1 MACVLQSPRMRLA
14 HLSLTNFR
22 NFIRLDTDIPA
33 GPVLVVGDN
42 AQGKTSLLEAIY
54 YLAGA
59 SSPHTATDRQ
69 LINFLALRESA
80 PFSRLIGEVIR
91 GGRPHRIEIRLVLEP
106 AHPAEEPRLH
116 KEVLLN
122 GIRRRARDL
131 GAGLNA
137 VLFLPQDLRVIEGS
151 PGERRRYLDAAV
163 CQADLHYAEALAE
176 YSRVLS
182 QRNALLKQMQERS
195 PNGQAEGIGTQL
207 AFWDDKLTET
217 GAVLIRGRALALSE
231 LDRLAAPLHA
241 QLTNHMEKLR
251 LDYQPS
257 YDPLPQPPG
266 QLGLPLATPLDR
278 SGVGQAETRDG
289 MRLAL
294 ERLRSEEVARGV
306 TLVGPHRDDF
316 RVWSNGV
323 DLGTYGSRGQN
334 RTAMLSLKLAE
345 VEWMHARSGEWPA
358 LLLDEVLAELDLS
371 RRQALLQRLSSA
383 EQAILTCADMEMF
396 TRPFRQQATLWR
408 VEAGNLS
415 SS

>member
-1 MACVLQSPRMRLA
+1 MRLA

-33 GPVLVVGDN
+33 GPVLVVGAN
-42 AQGKTSLLEAIY
+42 AQGKTSLLEAVY

-59 SSPHTATDRQ
+59 SSPHTTTDRQ
-69 LINFLALRESA
+69 LINFLALREPA
-80 PFSRLIGEVIR
+80 PFTRLIGEVVR
-91 GGRPHRIEIRLVLEP
+91 GGRPHRIEIRVVLEP
-106 AHPAEEPRLH
+106 AGPAEEPRLH

-122 GIRRRARDL
+122 GIRRRVREL
-131 GAGLNA
+131 GGGLNA

-176 YSRVLS
+176 YARVLA
-182 QRNALLKQMQERS
+182 QRNALLKQIQERGPAAS
-195 PNGQAEGIGTQL
+195 ANHGSTQL
-207 AFWDDKLTET
+207 AYWDEKLTDT

-231 LDRLAAPLHA
+231 LDRLAGPLHA
-241 QLTNHMEKLR
+241 QLTNDLEKLR
-251 LDYQPS
+251 LDYQPA
-257 YDPLPQPPG
+257 YDPLPHPPG

-278 SGVGQAETRDG
+278 TGVGQAEIRDG

-294 ERLRSEEVARGV
+294 ERARAEEIARGV
-306 TLVGPHRDDF
+306 TLLGPHRDDF
-316 RVWSNGV
+316 RLWSNGV

-358 LLLDEVLAELDLS
+358 LLLDEVLAELDIA

-383 EQAILTCADMEMF
+383 EQAILTCADVEMF
-396 TRPFRQQATLWR
+396 THAFRQQATIWH
-408 VEAGNLS
+408 VEAGNLHS
-415 SS
+415 P